1 VAGYGRACLAG
12 IASLRPAPPAA
23 VVFLDADHSDDPAEM
38 PLLLAPLVSGAAE
51 LVIGSRVLGTRER
64 GAFTP
69 VQTLGNWI
77 ASRLLRLFWGVRATD
92 LGPFRAVR
100 WETLEAL
107 RMRDRD
113 FGWTAEMQARAAQLR
128 LPLCEVPVSYRR
140 RRHGRSKIAGTLTG
154 SVRAG
159 WKILATLVRVRV
171 GL

>member
-1 VAGYGRACLAG
+1 M
-12 IASLRPAPPAA
+12 
-23 VVFLDADHSDDPAEM
+23 FLDADNSDDPTEL
-38 PLLLAPLVSGAAE
+38 PLLLAPLLSGAAE
-51 LVIGSRVLGTRER
+51 LVIGSRVLGARER

-69 VQTLGNWI
+69 VQALGNWV
-77 ASRLLRLFWGVRATD
+77 ASQLLRLFWGVRATD

-128 LPLCEVPVSYRR
+128 RPLREVPVSYRR
-140 RRHGRSKIAGTLTG
+140 RRHGRSKIAGTLVG
-154 SVRAG
+154 SMRAG